1 MLSLS
6 FFGLI
11 IPVFQTF
18 PESDC
23 CQQKHVSY
31 YIMSFALSMIFS
43 CDCVS
48 EVYLLLGIFT
58 AAYLLILFNNHAEI
72 DRSVWQK
79 GEWPLP

>member
-1 MLSLS
+1 
-6 FFGLI
+6 
-11 IPVFQTF
+11 
-18 PESDC
+18 
-23 CQQKHVSY
+23 
-31 YIMSFALSMIFS
+31 MIFS